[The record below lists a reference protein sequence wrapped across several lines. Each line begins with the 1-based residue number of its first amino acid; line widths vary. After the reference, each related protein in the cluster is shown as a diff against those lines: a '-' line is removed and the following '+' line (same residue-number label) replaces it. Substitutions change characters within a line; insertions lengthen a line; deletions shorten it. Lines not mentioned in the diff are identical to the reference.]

1 MPNPTEILIERLKL
15 QLLLRERVFIKW
27 EDESGAPCTLGSRSN
42 RNKQNLKFFIAA
54 YYDMKGY
61 IHIHFSLEVSITVGG
76 NKQEIEMLLVVPP
89 NADFA
94 NASKPRLI
102 SNINDLSRLDAS
114 AIHDAEISHSVHV
127 LCIQFNLITN
137 GFIVMNKKTNMTI
150 KPRNITS
157 KKLICGLESLSNTKS
172 FTVYIKPND
181 YALVG
186 LEELHNRLSSTGT
199 PIDIHKTNMKE
210 IYIQQ
215 TPELMEWSR
224 HDSVSLPPPYTEN
237 PHQLLSEVQ
246 VPRSPPI
253 IFEKE
258 TPLIN
263 TIEVAIA
270 ETPPQ
275 LVPEVQVPQPSAI
288 IFEQGTRSNN
298 TIQTVIAETP
308 ARTSTSPNSP
318 SVHGIF
324 SSGCEELSDSE
335 VNFND
340 IGEDPRCTR
349 IDFDIDSDEEQL
361 ANLNSRELD
370 HDSEISQMLNS
381 KLLKWMQTVIRINSN
396 VHEHKRLTTKLSIL
410 GNCVRTSNAS
420 MFDATL
426 LWCSALFFYDPLD
439 SDPDNTLGLWEDR
452 NSWLIS
458 DIARLI
464 QWANGMHHNV
474 ETNLSFL
481 KHFIKLGD
489 TARTVALNTR
499 FNNDKYYDQKS
510 VCIVCILAEFSNPGG
525 GGGIGKESKSASR
538 KSLGT
543 ESNAF
548 KRTSKDSE
556 PLKEEKTTGPIGFNT
571 ERNKQLHMASFI
583 EGRTG

>member
-1 MPNPTEILIERLKL
+1 MPNPTEILIEKLKL
-15 QLLLRERVFIKW
+15 RLLLRERVFIKW
-27 EDESGAPCTLGSRSN
+27 EDESGTPCTLGSRSS

-54 YYDMKGY
+54 YYDMEGC

-102 SNINDLSRLDAS
+102 SNIKDLSRLDAS
-114 AIHDAEISHSVHV
+114 AIHDAEISHLVHV
-127 LCIQFNLITN
+127 ICIQFDLIAK
-137 GFIVMNKKTNMTI
+137 GFIVMKNTNMTI
-150 KPRNITS
+150 KPRNVTS
-157 KKLICGLESLSNTKS
+157 KKLIRGLESLSNTRS

-186 LEELHNRLSSTGT
+186 LEELRNRSSSKGT
-199 PIDIHKTNMKE
+199 PIDMHKTNIKE

-215 TPELMEWSR
+215 TPELMEWCTT

-237 PHQLLSEVQ
+237 PRQLLSEVQ

-258 TPLIN
+258 MPLVN
-263 TIEVAIA
+263 TTEAVIA

-275 LVPEVQVPQPSAI
+275 LGPEVQVRQPSPTILEQETLLIDAI
-288 IFEQGTRSNN
+288 HTA
-298 TIQTVIAETP
+298 IAETTV
-308 ARTSTSPNSP
+308 RTSCSPNST

-324 SSGCEELSDSE
+324 SPSREELPDGE
-335 VNFND
+335 GNLNHM
-340 IGEDPRCTR
+340 GEDSRCTR
-349 IDFDIDSDEEQL
+349 MDFDIDSDEEQL

-370 HDSEISQMLNS
+370 HDPNISQMLNS
-381 KLLKWMQTVIRINSN
+381 KLLKWIQTVIRINSN
-396 VHEHKRLTTKLSIL
+396 VHEHTRLSTKLSTL
-410 GNCVRTSNAS
+410 GKCIRTSNAS
-420 MFDATL
+420 IFDATL

-439 SDPDNTLGLWEDR
+439 SDPDSTLGLWEER

-474 ETNLSFL
+474 ETNSSLL

-489 TARTVALNTR
+489 TARAVALNTR

-510 VCIVCILAEFSNPGG
+510 VCIVCILAEFRDLGG
-525 GGGIGKESKSASR
+525 GGGSGISKESKSASR

-543 ESNAF
+543 ASSNAS
-548 KRTSKDSE
+548 KRVK
-556 PLKEEKTTGPIGFNT
+556 L
-571 ERNKQLHMASFI
+571 
-583 EGRTG
+583 

>member
-1 MPNPTEILIERLKL
+1 MPNPTEILIEKLKL
-15 QLLLRERVFIKW
+15 RLLLRERVFIKW
-27 EDESGAPCTLGSRSN
+27 EDESGTPCTLGTRSS
-42 RNKQNLKFFIAA
+42 RNKQGLKFFIAA
-54 YYDMKGY
+54 YHDMEGC

-114 AIHDAEISHSVHV
+114 AIHDAEISHSMHV
-127 LCIQFNLITN
+127 LCIQFDLIAK
-137 GFIVMNKKTNMTI
+137 GFIVIKKKTNMTI

-157 KKLICGLESLSNTKS
+157 KILIRGLESLSNTKS

-186 LEELHNRLSSTGT
+186 LEELRNRLSSTGAS
-199 PIDIHKTNMKE
+199 IDIHKPNIKE
-210 IYIQQ
+210 IYIEQ
-215 TPELMEWSR
+215 TPELMEWCTT

-237 PHQLLSEVQ
+237 PRQLLSEVQ
-246 VPRSPPI
+246 VPRSPPA
-253 IFEKE
+253 IFEKG

-263 TIEVAIA
+263 TTEAVIA

-275 LVPEVQVPQPSAI
+275 LVPEVQVGLPSPI
-288 IFEQGTRSNN
+288 IFEQEAPLID
-298 TIQTVIAETP
+298 TIQTVIAEKP
-308 ARTSTSPNSP
+308 ARISSSPNST

-324 SSGCEELSDSE
+324 SPSREESSDSE
-335 VNFND
+335 VNLNHM
-340 IGEDPRCTR
+340 GEDSRCTLTN
-349 IDFDIDSDEEQL
+349 FDIDSDEEQL

-370 HDSEISQMLNS
+370 HDPEISQMLNS
-381 KLLKWMQTVIRINSN
+381 KLLKWVQTVIRMNSN
-396 VHEHKRLTTKLSIL
+396 VHEHTRLTTKLSIL
-410 GNCVRTSNAS
+410 GKCIRTSNAS
-420 MFDATL
+420 IFDATL

-439 SDPDNTLGLWEDR
+439 SDPDSTLGLWEER

-474 ETNLSFL
+474 ETNSSLW

-489 TARTVALNTR
+489 AARTVALNTR
-499 FNNDKYYDQKS
+499 FNNYKYYDQKS
-510 VCIVCILAEFSNPGG
+510 VCIVCILAEFRDLGG
-525 GGGIGKESKSASR
+525 GGGDGGISKESKSASR
-538 KSLGT
+538 KGLGT
-543 ESNAF
+543 ASNAS
-548 KRTSKDSE
+548 KRVK
-556 PLKEEKTTGPIGFNT
+556 L
-571 ERNKQLHMASFI
+571 
-583 EGRTG
+583 